1 MDEFPIQSGDDVV
14 RVRQHVPGEGGDLLG
29 PEARFD
35 GQQQDHAVPKGVAR
49 LLQEGLKV
57 RSLAAGESLAL
68 GSGARGRLSNP
79 GRGEASPKV
88 DSLEARHCFQSAE
101 LLAQPCEFFAG
112 AFAGHG
118 LLSP

>member
-1 MDEFPIQSGDDVV
+1 M
-14 RVRQHVPGEGGDLLG
+14 GG
-29 PEARFD
+29 
-35 GQQQDHAVPKGVAR
+35 
-49 LLQEGLKV
+49 
-57 RSLAAGESLAL
+57 LAAGESLAL

-118 LLSP
+118 LLSPLGANPLVGDEHLTADAADAHPEHAVRRA